1 MLVCHQGRAFV
12 DVSRHACYLE
22 WAETEILPNSLFDWG
37 VSMSLF
43 VVAWTTLGLIRRI
56 IWQRLRRHE

>member
-1 MLVCHQGRAFV
+1 MN
-12 DVSRHACYLE
+12 YLE
-22 WAETEILPNSLFDWG
+22 WAETEILANSLFDWG